1 MAFTSLLFPMKKKS
15 SSSVVTVGRS
25 YRTGNAGRG
34 RVTGAG
40 LTSIER
46 IAHLRSSRGWVI
58 NPRTGLRQAIA

>member
-1 MAFTSLLFPMKKKS
+1 MAFTLASIPMKKKS
-15 SSSVVTVGRS
+15 SSSVVTIGRS

-40 LTSIER
+40 LTSVER
-46 IAHLRSSRGWVI
+46 IAHLRSSRGWVL